1 MRKLSVWLCII
12 ADCSI
17 STRGYRY
24 TGTVNQTAAGIPCQ
38 RWDTN
43 SPHHNDYNNTED
55 YAGNVDSLSDL
66 ENYCR
71 SPVDDYAPW
80 CYTTDEDE
88 RWDYC
93 DIPKCTGMCQKT
105 QNVEHSHTI
114 FSIFYNGTT
123 LQLIHVYVYTYT
135 HFNYNIDNS

>member
-1 MRKLSVWLCII
+1 MRKLSVWLCMI

-24 TGTVNQTAAGIPCQ
+24 TGTVNQTVAGIPCQ

-43 SPHHNDYNNTED
+43 SPHYNDYNNTVD
-55 YAGNVDSLSDL
+55 YAGDVDSLIDL

-71 SPVDDYAPW
+71 NPDDDNAPW

-88 RWDYC
+88 QWDYC
-93 DIPKCTGMCQKT
+93 DIPKCTGKCQKI
-105 QNVEHSHTI
+105 QNVEFSHTV
-114 FSIFYNGTT
+114 FSIFYNAPT
-123 LQLIHVYVYTYT
+123 LHLIYVYVYT
-135 HFNYNIDNS
+135 F